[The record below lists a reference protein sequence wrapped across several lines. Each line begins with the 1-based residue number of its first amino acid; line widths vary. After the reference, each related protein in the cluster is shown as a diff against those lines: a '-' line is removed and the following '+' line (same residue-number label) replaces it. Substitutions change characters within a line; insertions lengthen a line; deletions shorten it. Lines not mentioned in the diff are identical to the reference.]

1 MTTGCNTQLQGV
13 PGAPVRTT
21 VTPHMATVRRRAGE
35 LAVEHEVRTRAAEL
49 PLDFSATG
57 VMANAARVTDAFR
70 SHLERTALARVDVN
84 WPAYNVLYQ
93 LWLWGD
99 MDTRELAELTFLTKG
114 ILTSTVTTLEDRNF
128 VARKPLPD
136 DKRFV
141 LVKLTA
147 NGKRAAIKL
156 VQEVNAQEVAIAE
169 VLATADKGQVAASM
183 RALLLSIDE
192 LAS

>member
-1 MTTGCNTQLQGV
+1 
-13 PGAPVRTT
+13 
-21 VTPHMATVRRRAGE
+21 MATVRRRAGE
-35 LAVEHEVRTRAAEL
+35 LAVEHEVRTRVAEL
-49 PLDFSATG
+49 PLDFSAVA

-84 WPAYNVLYQ
+84 YPGYNVLYQ

-99 MDTRELAELTFLTKG
+99 LDTRELAELTFLSKG
-114 ILTSTVTTLEDRNF
+114 VLTATVTALEERGF

-156 VQEVNAQEVAIAE
+156 LQEVNAQEVAITNAMSGASRIE
-169 VLATADKGQVAASM
+169 IAAAL
-183 RALLLSIDE
+183 RALLLTIDG
-192 LAS
+192 LAT